1 MPYLYGSAYSPYYS
15 SAYASPYN
23 YGSYY
28 GAYGGGA
35 YGAYG
40 SAYGAYPYSSYAS
53 SYASPYSYSRGYA
66 SPYSYYRKV
75 GDSDMHPF
83 GKIFCRGPPK
93 VRRGITPRDRSR
105 LLIFGKPCAGKAQNR
120 VRGSHP
126 Q

>member
-15 SAYASPYN
+15 SAYASPY

-40 SAYGAYPYSSYAS
+40 SAYGAYPYS

-83 GKIFCRGPPK
+83 GKTFCRGPPK
-93 VRRGITPRDRSR
+93 VRRGITPRDRSH

>member
-53 SYASPYSYSRGYA
+53 PYSYSRGYA

-83 GKIFCRGPPK
+83 GKTFCRGPPK
-93 VRRGITPRDRSR
+93 VRRGITPRDRSH